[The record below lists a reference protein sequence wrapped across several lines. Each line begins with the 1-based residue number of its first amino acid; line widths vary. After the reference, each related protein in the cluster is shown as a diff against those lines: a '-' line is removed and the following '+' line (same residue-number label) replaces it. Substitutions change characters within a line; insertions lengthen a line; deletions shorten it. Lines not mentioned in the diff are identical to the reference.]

1 MRAKFR
7 VNIVTDGKSNY
18 QGEEKK
24 YREDIV
30 ANAVYD
36 PDPNG
41 ANRSWSE
48 ATPYGEL
55 RMAIT
60 NPGAFGHFKVGQEI
74 YLDLTPVEQP
84 VA

>member
-7 VNIVTDGKSNY
+7 INQLTEGKS
-18 QGEEKK
+18 QDGTKF
-24 YREDIV
+24 REDIV

-55 RMAIT
+55 KLAIT
-60 NPGAFGHFKVGQEI
+60 NPGAFGHFTLGQEI
-74 YLDLTPVEQP
+74 YVDLSGVP
-84 VA
+84 AAASA